1 MSESSSSSSNSSG
14 GGCFG
19 CLSVVAFFFVAWAI
33 LASVPTPWGIVE
45 LDLFP
50 PAMRIIPEQSPLD
63 TNPEE
68 TPK

>member
-1 MSESSSSSSNSSG
+1 MSESNGSSG
-14 GGCFG
+14 GGGCSCFG
-19 CLSVVAFFFVAWAI
+19 CLSFVAFFFVVWAI
-33 LASVPTPWGIVE
+33 WASVPTPWGIVE

-63 TNPEE
+63 INPEE